1 MMFFPDLIARPAR
14 PDDAEPAAA
23 WAEAKRAEYARY
35 SPIFWRPAV
44 DARAKHQPFLRF
56 CIQDDAFAAYAAEA
70 GGALVGV
77 ALANQRGAPA
87 SFRAERTPTWFVD
100 DFHVAD
106 TALWPTAGLALLRA
120 VGEAA
125 RAAGV
130 ARVVVVVAQRDEPK
144 RALLSSAGYALEAAW
159 WTHPLA
165 PMAAPFAF
173 TPPAPEG
180 IEAVVAP
187 APPVY
192 DPGGPVAL
200 ALALDNS
207 PGEAPS
213 AQVARFGEWAATCGA
228 VLAVI
233 PARIADVAL
242 GEALASGGYT
252 FASEWYVR
260 GLDERG
266 AQADQ

>member
-1 MMFFPDLIARPAR
+1 MFTPDLIVRPAR
-14 PDDAEPAAA
+14 PDDAAPAAA

-35 SPIFWRPAV
+35 SPVFWRPAA

-56 CIQDDAFAAYAAEA
+56 CIQDGDFAAFSAEA

-77 ALANQRGAPA
+77 ALANHRGAPA
-87 SFRAERTPTWFVD
+87 PFRAEQAPTWFVD
-100 DFHVAD
+100 DFYVAD
-106 TALWPTAGLALLRA
+106 AAHWPTAGLALLMA

-125 RAAGV
+125 GAAGA

-144 RALLSSAGYALEAAW
+144 RALLRSAGYTLEAAW

-180 IEAVVAP
+180 IAAVVAP

-192 DPGGPVAL
+192 DPDGLVAL

-207 PGEAPS
+207 PCEAPA
-213 AQVARFGEWAATCGA
+213 AQVARFGEWATNCGA
-228 VLAVI
+228 VLAVV
-233 PARIADVAL
+233 PARTADVAL

-252 FASEWYVR
+252 VASEWYVR

-266 AQADQ
+266 AHSGQ